1 MPGNW
6 MGSKLK
12 FVIQCLIVSFWHH
25 PYLFLDSL
33 SSICDVALNDSITL
47 DVIEH
52 CKNMYAD
59 LLSLYI
65 ANSYREKIEW
75 SDKLVIH
82 SRLFRSRPSSKK
94 ASREKDPS
102 FSSSSTTASS
112 LYLPLYTGCAWSI
125 FRGQRSLNLE
135 ARQNLLV
142 AVSFNFLCSAIIH
155 CLLSITR
162 KGIDSIKTCMWF
174 VLIHGYGLVNFSIAG
189 QLFLCLIYREQHIHT
204 DGSCLQYV

>member
-1 MPGNW
+1 

-12 FVIQCLIVSFWHH
+12 FVIQCLIVGFWHH
-25 PYLFLDSL
+25 LYLFLDNL

-94 ASREKDPS
+94 ASHEKDPS
-102 FSSSSTTASS
+102 SSSSPTTDIVTLSPFVCGMFLGVGGLDAR
-112 LYLPLYTGCAWSI
+112 YTGTHQVA
-125 FRGQRSLNLE
+125 
-135 ARQNLLV
+135 ARLV
-142 AVSFNFLCSAIIH
+142 S
-155 CLLSITR
+155 
-162 KGIDSIKTCMWF
+162 
-174 VLIHGYGLVNFSIAG
+174 
-189 QLFLCLIYREQHIHT
+189 
-204 DGSCLQYV
+204 